1 MVNKSNK
8 LVSIIIVTCGVKN
21 YLSRCLES
29 LKCQSHNCLEVVV
42 IDNSLDPGFSGR
54 IKEKFPWI
62 KVYSSERNLFYC
74 ASLNKGIDSS
84 HGDFVLCLND
94 DLVLGKDFIQ
104 ESIKGFFIDENIGMV
119 SGKILR
125 QDGKTLD
132 STGLFL
138 SIYHTPKERGY
149 GKPDLG
155 QFEKEGFIFGVS
167 GCVAFYRRKMLDEI
181 RDGSEYFDQDL
192 LMFYE
197 DLDISWRANKRG
209 WKAYYIPQAIAYHV
223 RGGSFRPEAGLNK
236 TVARK
241 YLNNQLYSDL
251 IKNRYIVML
260 KNETLSGVF
269 FCLIPIFLYEICSWS
284 YTIFFRAK
292 TVRALIH
299 HRKYFLR
306 ALRKR
311 KHQRTFKN

>member
-8 LVSIIIVTCGVKN
+8 LVSVIIVTCGVKN

-29 LKCQSHNCLEVVV
+29 LKCQSSPAFEVVV
-42 IDNSLDPGFSGR
+42 IDNSLNPDSSGK
-54 IKEKFPWI
+54 IKEYFPWI
-62 KVYSSERNLFYC
+62 KVYYSEKNLFYC
-74 ASLNKGIDSS
+74 ASLNKGIDST

-94 DLVLGKDFIQ
+94 DMVLGRDFIR
-104 ESIKGFFIDENIGMV
+104 ESLKGFFIGENIGMV

-125 QDGKTLD
+125 QDGKILD
-132 STGLFL
+132 SAGLFL
-138 SIYHTPKERGY
+138 SIFRTPRERGY

-167 GCVAFYRRKMLDEI
+167 GCAAFYRRKMLEEI
-181 RDGSEYFDQDL
+181 KEGRDYFDQDL
-192 LMFYE
+192 RMFYE
-197 DLDISWRANKRG
+197 DLDISWRANKHG

-236 TVARK
+236 PVARK
-241 YLNNQLYSDL
+241 YLNNQLYNDL

-260 KNETLSGVF
+260 KNETLAGVF

-284 YTIFFRAK
+284 YTVFFRAK
-292 TVRALIH
+292 TIRSLIKQ
-299 HRKYFLR
+299 RKYFLR

-311 KHQRTFKN
+311 KHLLT